1 MNFGEELAY
10 WYLRLNGFFP
20 LTNFVY
26 HKSESAESSGDC
38 DVLAYRP
45 AGVWEEIG
53 GQEVD
58 WDPRLRAFLDFE
70 RPAMVVCEVKTGGF
84 DPRWLFPA
92 DRLRYAYRRAGLPN
106 SGDPETTGWTNTPS
120 FDHGS
125 CTSYN
130 LLVAREGGE
139 SARWHTLRIE
149 DCVAFLRDRFT
160 KYPQKFRDRVYFQSA
175 LIQFLAFE
183 SEVARASQRE
193 PQAGA

>member
-53 GQEVD
+53 GQEVN
-58 WDPRLRAFLDFE
+58 WDPRLRAFIEFE
-70 RPAMVVCEVKTGGF
+70 RPAVVICEVKTGAL
-84 DPRWLFPA
+84 DPRWLFLP
-92 DRLRYAYRRAGLPN
+92 DRLTYAYRRAGLPEPEE
-106 SGDPETTGWTNTPS
+106 PETTGWTKTAS
-120 FDHGS
+120 LDHGS

-130 LLVAREGGE
+130 LLIAREAREGT
-139 SARWHTLRIE
+139 RWHTIRIA
-149 DCVAFLRDRFT
+149 DCVSFLRDRFA
-160 KYPQKFRDRVYFQSA
+160 KYPEKFRDRIYFQSA

-183 SEVARASQRE
+183 SELARTSE
-193 PQAGA
+193 SKPQNRS

>member
-26 HKSESAESSGDC
+26 HKSDSAEFSGDC

-58 WDPRLRAFLDFE
+58 WDPRLRGMVDFE
-70 RPAMVVCEVKTGGF
+70 RPAVVICEVKTGAF
-84 DPRWLFPA
+84 DPRWLFPP
-92 DRLRYAYRRAGLPN
+92 DRLRYAFRRAGLPEP
-106 SGDPETTGWTNTPS
+106 GDPQTTGWTKRPS

-130 LLVAREGGE
+130 LLIAREARE
-139 SARWHTLRIE
+139 RARWHTIRIE
-149 DCVAFLRDRFT
+149 ECVEFLRDRFV
-160 KYPQKFRDRVYFQSA
+160 KYPEKFRDRAYFHSA
-175 LIQFLAFE
+175 LVQFLAFE
-183 SEVARASQRE
+183 SEVARASERS
-193 PQAGA
+193 P